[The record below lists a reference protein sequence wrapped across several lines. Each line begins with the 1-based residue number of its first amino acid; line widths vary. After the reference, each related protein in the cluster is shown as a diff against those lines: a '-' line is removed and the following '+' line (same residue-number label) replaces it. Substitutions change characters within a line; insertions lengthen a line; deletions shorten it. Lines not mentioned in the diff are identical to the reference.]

1 MFLGKFLLLTGPN
14 MGGKSTF
21 LRQNA
26 LIILMAQSGSFVPA
40 SNCSFSPIDAIFTR
54 IGASD
59 DLSQDKSTFMLE
71 MSETA
76 HILQHAT
83 SQSLVL
89 IDEIGRGTSAAEGLA
104 LAASIA
110 NHLINC
116 NRAHVLFATHY
127 HEIASSPLL
136 LSGDSIQMACTEAQ
150 IHEDGSV
157 VLVPKVKPGL
167 ATHSYALPVA
177 SLAGIPSS
185 VIQNAAKLLIK

>member
-1 MFLGKFLLLTGPN
+1 

-26 LIILMAQSGSFVPA
+26 LIVLMAQCGSFVPA
-40 SNCSFSPIDAIFTR
+40 SSCSFNPIDAIFTR

-59 DLSQDKSTFMLE
+59 DLSRDKSTFMME

-76 HILQHAT
+76 HILRHAT

-110 NHLINC
+110 NHLINF
-116 NRAHVLFATHY
+116 NRSNVLFATHY
-127 HEIASSPLL
+127 HEIATCPLL
-136 LSGDSIQMACTEAQ
+136 PVDSIQMACTGAQ
-150 IHEDGSV
+150 VNQDGSV

-185 VIQNAAKLLIK
+185 VIQNATKLLSK